1 MRFGRLQRRKTGIAV
16 TRAVLFALFMTVL
29 FRYALLRH
37 VQFLLSPVLGR
48 LMSWGVDDLCAGLY
62 GAPPL

>member
-1 MRFGRLQRRKTGIAV
+1 MRFGRLQRRKTGVVV
-16 TRAVLFALFMTVL
+16 TRAVLLTLFMTVL
-29 FRYALLRH
+29 FRH

-48 LMSWGVDDLCAGLY
+48 LMSWVADDPCARLY